1 MPEGRGFLECS
12 TRRTLYPSVNLAMLA
27 ETVRAKLETL
37 PASPGCYLFRN
48 KKGAVVYVGKAKSL
62 RARVRQ
68 YFQPNS
74 SDYRYFIPLLE
85 RVLGDID
92 TVVTAT
98 EKEAVLLENA
108 LIKEHRPKY
117 NVRLRDDKDYL
128 SVRLDKRAAWP
139 RLEVVR
145 RPRADGAEYFGPYP
159 SATDARRA
167 LRLINRHFQLRTCD
181 DEEFRARTRPCLEHQ
196 IKRCLGPCVLPVD
209 RSQYDA
215 QVQYVELFLRGRS
228 TELAE
233 RLEGEMRSAA
243 KSLDFERAARLRD
256 QVTAIRRVTE
266 TQRVAEVSDR
276 DRDVFGLYREG
287 ESVVI
292 TLLLVR
298 DGFVRDTQSSTFG
311 RVELPDD
318 ELVAQVLAGRYGEA
332 SVTVPHEVVVP
343 VVPDGVEG
351 VEEWLTERAGRPV
364 RVLRPEGEG
373 AAAQLLS
380 LAMENARHAF
390 RERRVAV
397 AQAEG
402 QAESLARALGLDEP
416 PRTIECVD
424 ISHHQGAET
433 VGAIVCLRE
442 GVAYKKQYRGF
453 HVRTERGGDDYH
465 AMYEVLS
472 RRFRRAKKGDPGWE
486 LPDLFVVDGGRG
498 QLNVARA
505 VLQELGLTD
514 LPLCSLAKEREN
526 VLGEKVVDRIYVPGR
541 KNPVTLKENAPAVV
555 LLARARDEAHRFAN
569 KVREDLHHRLRL
581 RSEIDDLPGVGPA
594 VRAAL
599 LTRFGSLAAV
609 AEAPLAEL
617 SATPGVGRRRAQTV
631 YEHFHPGVLQVDP
644 DET

>member
-1 MPEGRGFLECS
+1 M
-12 TRRTLYPSVNLAMLA
+12 YPSVNLTMLA

-37 PASPGCYLFRN
+37 PTSPGCYIFRN

-181 DEEFRARTRPCLEHQ
+181 DDEFRGRSRPCLEHQ

-209 RSQYDA
+209 KAQYDA
-215 QVQYVELFLRGRS
+215 QVGYVELFLRGRN

-233 RLEGEMRSAA
+233 RLEREMRSAA
-243 KSLDFERAARLRD
+243 AALDFERAARLRD
-256 QVTAIRRVTE
+256 QVTAMRRVTE

-287 ESVVI
+287 ESVVV

-318 ELVAQVLAGRYGEA
+318 ELVAQVLSGRYGDDA
-332 SVTVPHEVVVP
+332 VTVPHEVVVP
-343 VVPDGVEG
+343 VLPDGVEG
-351 VEEWLTERAGRPV
+351 VQEWLSERAGRPV
-364 RVLRPEGEG
+364 RVLRPEGDG
-373 AAAQLLS
+373 AAAQLLA
-380 LAMENARHAF
+380 LAMENAQHAF

-402 QAESLARALGLDEP
+402 QAESLARALELEEP
-416 PRTIECVD
+416 PRVIECVD

-433 VGAIVCLRE
+433 VGAIVCLQE
-442 GVAYKKQYRGF
+442 GVAYKKKYRGY
-453 HVRTERGGDDYH
+453 HVRSEHGGDDYN
-465 AMYEVLS
+465 AMHEVLS
-472 RRFRRAKKGDPGWE
+472 RRFKRAKKGDAGWE

-505 VLQELGLTD
+505 VLQELGITD

-526 VLGEKVVDRIYVPGR
+526 VLGEKVVDRVYVPGR
-541 KNPVTLKENAPAVV
+541 KNPVTMKENAPAIV

-581 RSEIDDLPGVGPA
+581 RSEIDELPGVGPS
-594 VRAAL
+594 VRTAL
-599 LTRFGSLAAV
+599 LKRFGSLAGV
-609 AEAPLAEL
+609 AEATFAEL
-617 SATPGVGRRRAQTV
+617 SATAGVGRRRAQTV
-631 YEHFHPGVLQVDP
+631 YEHFHPGVLQPDP
-644 DET
+644 DDA

>member
-1 MPEGRGFLECS
+1 
-12 TRRTLYPSVNLAMLA
+12 MLA
-27 ETVRAKLETL
+27 ENVRARLETL

-48 KKGAVVYVGKAKSL
+48 KKNVVVYVGKAKSL

-85 RVLGDID
+85 RVLGDIE

-128 SVRLDKRAAWP
+128 SVRLDKRAPWP

-181 DEEFRARTRPCLEHQ
+181 DDEMRGRQRPCLEHQ
-196 IKRCLGPCVLPVD
+196 IKRCLAPCVLDVD
-209 RSQYDA
+209 RAQYDA
-215 QVQYVELFLRGRS
+215 QVEFVEMFLRGRNH
-228 TELAE
+228 ELAD
-233 RLEGEMRSAA
+233 RLEVEMKSAA

-256 QVTAIRRVTE
+256 QVTAMRRVTE
-266 TQRVAEVSDR
+266 TQRVATVSDR

-298 DGFVRDTQSSTFG
+298 DGFVRDSQSSTFG

-318 ELVAQVLAGRYGEA
+318 ELIAQVISGRYADEA
-332 SVTVPHEVVVP
+332 VTVPHEVVVP
-343 VVPDGVEG
+343 VLPDGVEG
-351 VEEWLTERAGRPV
+351 VREWLTERAGRDV
-364 RVLRPEGEG
+364 QVLRPEADSG
-373 AAAQLLS
+373 AGQLLA
-380 LAMENARHAF
+380 LAMENAQHAF
-390 RERRVAV
+390 RERRMAV
-397 AQAEG
+397 AQAES
-402 QAESLARALGLDEP
+402 QAEALARALDLDEP
-416 PRTIECVD
+416 PRTIECID

-433 VGAIVCLRE
+433 VGAIVCLQE
-442 GVAYKKQYRGF
+442 GVPYKKRYRGY
-453 HVRTERGGDDYH
+453 HVRSVNTGDDYQ
-465 AMYEVLS
+465 AMHEVLS
-472 RRFRRAKKGDPGWE
+472 RRFKRGKKAEAGWE
-486 LPDLFVVDGGRG
+486 FPDVFVVDGGRG

-505 VLQELGLTD
+505 VLQELGITD
-514 LPLCSLAKEREN
+514 LTVCSLAKERET
-526 VLGEKVVDRIYVPGR
+526 VTGEKVVDRIYVPGR
-541 KNPVTLKENAPAVV
+541 KNPLTLKDNAPAVI
-555 LLARARDEAHRFAN
+555 LLAKARDEAHRFAN

-581 RSEIDDLPGVGPA
+581 RSEVDDLPGVGPVA
-594 VRAAL
+594 RTAL
-599 LTRFGSLAAV
+599 LRRFGSLAA
-609 AEAPLAEL
+609 ASEATFAEL
-617 SATPGVGRRRAQTV
+617 AAVEGIGKRRAQTL
-631 YEHFHPGVLQVDP
+631 YEHFHPGMRQP
-644 DET
+644 DAAED